1 MDSRL
6 RLDVRQ
12 DGYAEVKTVQP
23 RTDDSDENW
32 EKYKERGELFTPGA
46 NFSAAY
52 ADEEIELPFAKSH
65 VCKDD
70 GIPCLA
76 RES

>member
-1 MDSRL
+1 M
-6 RLDVRQ
+6 
-12 DGYAEVKTVQP
+12 KTG
-23 RTDDSDENW
+23 RNTRNGASS
-32 EKYKERGELFTPGA
+32 FTPGA

-52 ADEEIELPFAKSH
+52 ADEEIDLPFAKSH

-76 RES
+76 RDS

>member
-23 RTDDSDENW
+23 QTDDSDENW
-32 EKYKERGELFTPGA
+32 EKYKEPCELFTPGA
-46 NFSAAY
+46 NFSAVY
-52 ADEEIELPFAKSH
+52 ADEEIDLPFAKSH

-70 GIPCLA
+70 RIPCA
-76 RES
+76 VRNS